1 MKNQIIRSM
10 NRITI
15 TVSINMTM
23 DPEEKDVLRN
33 EVRNAFDK
41 ISGEKDFLKAQVWV
55 EQSNEPQYF
64 DENGH

>member
-1 MKNQIIRSM
+1 
-10 NRITI
+10 
-15 TVSINMTM
+15 M